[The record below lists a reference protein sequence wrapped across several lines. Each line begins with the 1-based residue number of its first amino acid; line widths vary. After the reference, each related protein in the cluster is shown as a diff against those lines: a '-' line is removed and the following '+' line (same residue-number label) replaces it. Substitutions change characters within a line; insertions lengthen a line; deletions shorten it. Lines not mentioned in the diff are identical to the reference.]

1 MAYAR
6 IFNVLIASSGDAAEE
21 RQSAFEAISEW
32 NGRLAREIVF
42 VPLMW
47 ERHAISDADSQ
58 GPQDAINQQLLDRS
72 DFVIAIFRG
81 RIGTPTHRYPGGTVE
96 ELAERKGKAA
106 VFFCEPLPSL
116 DANRPDLEDAVQQL
130 NLLKE
135 FKKRFNSPDGG
146 FSRVYKDSSDLAVKV
161 RNQLEGWAAEI
172 DKRPEWLLVRR
183 PGPLSF
189 DSLCEHAEAPEEDRC
204 LLIYNTELNAFK
216 DIESFGR
223 TWSFLHDPG
232 KRCIRRVVFLL
243 PEFKINR
250 LRKYVAGLRDAVEQ
264 AYPGILGRFSV
275 CQVLEEP
282 SAAPSRASSSL
293 AFVLVRRGSD
303 PGAGEFLPQAYLVPL
318 CEPFAWAPGYSGR
331 EIDLIWEYRCFLENR
346 DPVFSGEL
354 QDIWGKYYNPE
365 RSVPVTDFTGAKAVT
380 AEIDKVLEEQ
390 IVRHGPNSH
399 QDTATLALIAQ
410 LRGCLFDPNVPSYL
424 LNDAFEILDWNAAF
438 ELIFPTDRFYRNQ
451 LAKAFVD
458 VLDNA
463 PEVKEEARR
472 IVQSGQGNETGLL
485 LEQLAF
491 SSPVYG
497 NMAFT
502 KIASEFVFEDSRGWI
517 VALNINQ
524 VEHRGQY
531 EADLRRINREQA
543 LITAFMQGF
552 DRFQTEF
559 PGLSAIQNAFRTE
572 VLGTCSK
579 VLDLGAGTGLLTEVM
594 LREGKSVTAVE
605 TSDVLLDALRKRCRE
620 LARLS
625 ILKANI
631 ESLHAPPPFY
641 DNAKIGIN
649 PPYDAAC
656 IHLHYHWLER
666 PVEFL
671 KRLVADELIVEG
683 GLVAILLISSGK
695 DFEAYFRALQQFRAN
710 HPANPANN
718 GFQDY
723 LKSVAEL
730 LELGIVGKY
739 KDAEVEKHLAD
750 AGYELLSKSSTGFQ
764 VAGRN
769 YRGFPLLVAR
779 APKPGGG

>member
-6 IFNVLIASSGDAAEE
+6 IFNVLIASSADAAEE

-32 NGRLAREIVF
+32 NGRLSRDIAF

-106 VFFCEPLPSL
+106 VFFLEPTPNPSSRF
-116 DANRPDLEDAVQQL
+116 DTPEYDDEAKQL
-130 NLLKE
+130 KLLLA
-135 FKKRFNSPDGG
+135 FKKDLD
-146 FSRVYKDSSDLAVKV
+146 SRQGALRLGYASVDDLAVKV
-161 RNQLEGWAAEI
+161 RNQLDFWAAEI
-172 DKRPEWLLVRR
+172 DKRPEWLLVMR
-183 PGPLSF
+183 PAPLSF
-189 DSLCEHAEAPEEDRC
+189 DGLCGDAETPEEDRC
-204 LLIYNTELNAFK
+204 LLVYNTELNAFK
-216 DIESFGR
+216 DIESFSR
-223 TWSFLHDPG
+223 TWSFLHDHD
-232 KRCIRRVVFLL
+232 CIRRVAFLL

-250 LRKYVAGLRDAVEQ
+250 LRKYLAGLRDAIEQ
-264 AYPGILGRFSV
+264 AYPGILGRFAV
-275 CQVLEEP
+275 CQVEDP
-282 SAAPSRASSSL
+282 SAAPPRASSSL
-293 AFVLVRRGSD
+293 AFVLARRGGD
-303 PGAGEFLPQAYLVPL
+303 PGTGEFLPRAYLVPL

-346 DPVFSGEL
+346 DPGFSGEL

-517 VALNINQ
+517 VALNINH

-605 TSDVLLDALRKRCRE
+605 TSDVLLDALRKRCRK
-620 LARLS
+620 LARLY

-695 DFEAYFRALQQFRAN
+695 DFEAYFKALQQFRAN
-710 HPANPANN
+710 HPANPENT